1 MSILGCNME
10 LYKLSE
16 EYRQVLQGLSEIEDL
31 DEQTIADTLAPYE
44 SDLEQKCLSVA
55 AFIKNLLAEAEAVKN
70 AENAMKARRTA
81 LENKAK
87 RLKSYL
93 AANLPH
99 KLKNDQLTVSPLKGR
114 SSVVV
119 DNIDLLPESMI
130 KVERKAVL
138 TEVKKGLAD
147 LPEGAA
153 HEVVGAPSVT
163 IK

>member
-1 MSILGCNME
+1 ME
-10 LYKLSE
+10 LYKLST
-16 EYRQVLQGLSEIEDL
+16 EYKEVLQGLSEIEDL
-31 DEQTIADTLAPYE
+31 DEQTIVDTLAPYE
-44 SDLEQKCLSVA
+44 ADLEKKCLSVA
-55 AFIKNLLAEAEAVKN
+55 AFIKNLLAEAEAVKS

-87 RLKSYL
+87 SLKGYL
-93 AANLPH
+93 AAHIPG

-119 DNIDLLPESMI
+119 DNIDLLPEAMI
-130 KVERKAVL
+130 KVERKPIL
-138 TEVKKGLAD
+138 TEVKKSLED

-153 HEVVGAPSVT
+153 HEVMGNPSVA